1 VNCAGAVPG
10 FRAVMQTR
18 VLGRTGL
25 VVSEIGFGA
34 WGISG
39 QQPGARR
46 SYGPT
51 DDTVSLAA
59 LEAAAELGCNFVDTA
74 DAYGVGHSEALIGR
88 FLAGRRDRIIVATK
102 FGHFPFQEEQRRV
115 PTPETI
121 RFCLEESLRRLR
133 TDYVDLY
140 QCHEC
145 TLETAR
151 LHGVAETLE
160 ALKAEGKIRF
170 AGISV
175 YGPTQI
181 RQVARGEYGAVFDT
195 IQESYNVTT
204 LAFREALHEAAAAGL
219 GLIVREP
226 LGNGLLTR
234 RWTGREA
241 WSEQHARGIRTA
253 EQTAMRVEF
262 AQRVGA
268 FLPAANR
275 SLVQALIRF
284 ALQDIPASVVIP
296 GCKTPE
302 QVRENLGA
310 SASPPL
316 SGADLKAVHE
326 VHADLLRKFERI
338 HPYAMDSAL
347 GLA

>member
-1 VNCAGAVPG
+1 MN
-10 FRAVMQTR
+10 FR

-25 VVSEIGFGA
+25 SVSEIGFGA
-34 WGISG
+34 WGIGG
-39 QQPGARR
+39 QQEDARR
-46 SYGPT
+46 SYGVT

-59 LEAAAELGCNFVDTA
+59 LEAAWELGCNFIDTA
-74 DAYGVGHSEALIGR
+74 DAYGVGHSETLIGR
-88 FLAGRRDRIIVATK
+88 FLVGRRDRVIIATK
-102 FGHFPFQEEQRRV
+102 FGHFPFADERRRV
-115 PTPETI
+115 PTPDTI

-145 TLETAR
+145 TLENAR
-151 LHGVAETLE
+151 TYEVAATLA

-170 AGISV
+170 AGLSV

-204 LAFREALHEAAAAGL
+204 LAFRSALHEAAAAGL
-219 GLIVREP
+219 GIIVREP
-226 LGNGLLTR
+226 LGNGLLTG
-234 RWTGREA
+234 RWNGNEVWTEK
-241 WSEQHARGIRTA
+241 HARGIRTA
-253 EQTAMRVEF
+253 DQTAMRVEF
-262 AQRVGA
+262 ARRVSA
-268 FLPAANR
+268 FLPGSGR

-284 ALQDIPASVVIP
+284 SLQDVPTSVVIP
-296 GCKTPE
+296 GCKTPT

-310 SASPPL
+310 SQSPPL
-316 SGADLKAVHE
+316 TEAELKAVKD
-326 VHADLLRKFERI
+326 VYADLLKKYGRI

-347 GLA
+347 GLE

>member
-1 VNCAGAVPG
+1 MNH
-10 FRAVMQTR
+10 R

-34 WGISG
+34 WGIGG
-39 QQPGARR
+39 QHERARR

-51 DDTVSLAA
+51 DDAVSLAA
-59 LEAAAELGCNFVDTA
+59 LGTAWDLGCNFIDTA
-74 DAYGVGHSEALIGR
+74 DAYGVGHSEEVIGR
-88 FLAGRRDRIIVATK
+88 FLSGRRERAIVATK
-102 FGHFPFQEEQRRV
+102 FGHFPFTEEQRRV

-121 RFCLEESLRRLR
+121 RFCLEESLRRLG

-145 TLETAR
+145 PLETAR
-151 LHGVAETLE
+151 LHSVADTL
-160 ALKAEGKIRF
+160 ASLKAEGKIRF

-181 RQVARGEYGAVFDT
+181 RQVARGEYGPVFDT

-204 LAFREALHEAAAAGL
+204 LAFRDALHEAAAAGL
-219 GLIVREP
+219 GLIIREP
-226 LGNGLLTR
+226 LGNGLLSG
-234 RWTGREA
+234 RWTGREV
-241 WSEQHARGIRTA
+241 WSEKHARGIRTT
-253 EQTAMRVEF
+253 EQTEMRVEF
-262 AQRVGA
+262 ARRVA
-268 FLPAANR
+268 TFLPAPGR

-284 ALQDIPASVVIP
+284 SLQDIPASVVIP

-302 QVRENLGA
+302 QVQENLGA
-310 SASPPL
+310 SHSPPL
-316 SGADLKAVHE
+316 SEADLKTVHE
-326 VHADLLRKFERI
+326 VHAELLKKFGRI

>member
-1 VNCAGAVPG
+1 VN
-10 FRAVMQTR
+10 TR

-34 WGISG
+34 WGIGG
-39 QQPGARR
+39 QQANARR

-51 DDTVSLAA
+51 DDAVSLAA
-59 LEAAAELGCNFVDTA
+59 LETAAELGCNFIDTA

-88 FLAGRRDRIIVATK
+88 FLAGRRDRIVVATK
-102 FGHFPFQEEQRRV
+102 FGHFPFPDEQRRA
-115 PTPETI
+115 PAPENI

-133 TDYVDLY
+133 TDCVDLY

-151 LHGVAETLE
+151 LHEVADTL
-160 ALKAEGKIRF
+160 ASLKAEGKIRF

-181 RQVARGEYGAVFDT
+181 RQVARGDYGAVFDT

-219 GLIVREP
+219 GIVVREP
-226 LGNGLLTR
+226 LGNGLLTG
-234 RWTGREA
+234 RWTGVEA
-241 WSEQHARGIRTA
+241 WGEKHARGIRTA

-262 AQRVGA
+262 ARRMSA
-268 FLPAANR
+268 FLPTAGR
-275 SLVQALIRF
+275 TLVQALIRF
-284 ALQDIPASVVIP
+284 SLQDIPASVVIP

-310 SASPPL
+310 SASPQL
-316 SGADLKAVHE
+316 SDADLQAVHE
-326 VHADLLRKFERI
+326 VQADLLRQFGRI
-338 HPYAMDSAL
+338 HPYAMDSTL
-347 GLA
+347 GIA

>member
-1 VNCAGAVPG
+1 
-10 FRAVMQTR
+10 MR

-25 VVSEIGFGA
+25 KVSEIGFGA
-34 WGISG
+34 WGIGG
-39 QQPGARR
+39 QQEGARR
-46 SYGPT
+46 SYGVT
-51 DDTVSLAA
+51 DDAVSLAA
-59 LEAAAELGCNFVDTA
+59 LEAAWELGCNFVDTA
-74 DAYGVGHSEALIGR
+74 DAYSVGHSEALIGR
-88 FLAGRRDRIIVATK
+88 FLAGRRDRVIVATK
-102 FGHFPFQEEQRRV
+102 FGHFPFPDERRRV

-145 TLETAR
+145 SLETAR
-151 LHGVAETLE
+151 LHAVASTL
-160 ALKAEGKIRF
+160 ADLKAGGKIRF

-195 IQESYNVTT
+195 VQESYNVTT
-204 LAFREALHEAAAAGL
+204 LSFRAALHEAAAAGL
-219 GLIVREP
+219 GIIVREP
-226 LGNGLLTR
+226 LGNGLLTG
-234 RWTGREA
+234 RWTGNEV
-241 WSEQHARGIRTA
+241 WTEKHARGIRTTD
-253 EQTAMRVEF
+253 QTAMRIEF
-262 AQRVGA
+262 ARRVSA
-268 FLPAANR
+268 FLPGSGR

-284 ALQDIPASVVIP
+284 SLQDVPASVVIP

-310 SASPPL
+310 SQSPPL
-316 SGADLKAVHE
+316 GDAELKAVHQ
-326 VHADLLRKFERI
+326 VHAELLKKYGRI

>member
-1 VNCAGAVPG
+1 MNH
-10 FRAVMQTR
+10 R

-34 WGISG
+34 WGIGG
-39 QQPGARR
+39 QHERARR

-51 DDTVSLAA
+51 DDAVSLAA
-59 LEAAAELGCNFVDTA
+59 LETAWELGCNFIDTA
-74 DAYGVGHSEALIGR
+74 DAYGVGHSEEVIGR
-88 FLAGRRDRIIVATK
+88 FLSGRRERAIVATK
-102 FGHFPFQEEQRRV
+102 FGHFPFTEEQRRV

-121 RFCLEESLRRLR
+121 RFCLEESLRRLG

-145 TLETAR
+145 PLETAR
-151 LHGVAETLE
+151 LHRVADTLA

-181 RQVARGEYGAVFDT
+181 RQVARGEYGSVFDT

-204 LAFREALHEAAAAGL
+204 LAFRDALHEAAAAGL
-219 GLIVREP
+219 GLIIREP
-226 LGNGLLTR
+226 LGNGLLSG
-234 RWTGREA
+234 RWTGREV
-241 WSEQHARGIRTA
+241 WSEKHARGIRTT
-253 EQTAMRVEF
+253 EQTEMRVEF
-262 AQRVGA
+262 ARRVA
-268 FLPAANR
+268 TFLPAPGR

-284 ALQDIPASVVIP
+284 SLQDIPASVVIP

-302 QVRENLGA
+302 QVQENLGA
-310 SASPPL
+310 SHSPPL
-316 SGADLKAVHE
+316 SEADLKAVHE
-326 VHADLLRKFERI
+326 VHAELLKKFGRI

>member
-1 VNCAGAVPG
+1 MN
-10 FRAVMQTR
+10 TR
-18 VLGRTGL
+18 RLGRTGL
-25 VVSEIGFGA
+25 LVSEIGFGA
-34 WGISG
+34 WGIGG

-51 DDTVSLAA
+51 NDAVSLAA
-59 LEAAAELGCNFVDTA
+59 LETAAELGCNFIDTA
-74 DAYGVGHSEALIGR
+74 DAYGVGHSEELIGH
-88 FLAGRRDRIIVATK
+88 FLAGRRDRIVVATK
-102 FGHFPFQEEQRRV
+102 FGHFPFTDDCRRI
-115 PTPETI
+115 PTPENI
-121 RFCLEESLRRLR
+121 RFCLEESLHRLR

-145 TLETAR
+145 PLETAR
-151 LHGVAETLE
+151 QHGVVDTLS
-160 ALKAEGKIRF
+160 ALKSEGKIRF

-181 RQVARGEYGAVFDT
+181 RQVARGDYGAVFDT

-204 LAFREALHEAAAAGL
+204 LAFRDALHEAAAAGL
-219 GLIVREP
+219 GIIVREP
-226 LGNGLLTR
+226 LGNGLLTG

-241 WSEQHARGIRTA
+241 WNEKHARGIRTA

-275 SLVQALIRF
+275 SLAQALIRF
-284 ALQDIPASVVIP
+284 SLQDIPASVVIP

-310 SASPPL
+310 SMSPPL
-316 SGADLKAVHE
+316 SDADLKAAHE
-326 VHADLLRKFERI
+326 VHADLLRKFGRI

>member
-1 VNCAGAVPG
+1 MN
-10 FRAVMQTR
+10 TR

-25 VVSEIGFGA
+25 AVSEIGFGA
-34 WGISG
+34 WAIGG
-39 QQPGARR
+39 QQEGARR

-51 DDTVSLAA
+51 DDAVSLAA
-59 LEAAAELGCNFVDTA
+59 LETAWELGANFIDTA
-74 DAYGVGHSEALIGR
+74 DAYGVGHSEKLIGR
-88 FLAGRRDRIIVATK
+88 FLAGRRERAIVATK
-102 FGHFPFQEEQRRV
+102 FGHFPFADERRRV
-115 PTPETI
+115 PTPENI
-121 RFCLEESLRRLR
+121 RFCLEASLRRLG
-133 TDYVDLY
+133 TDYIDLY

-145 TLETAR
+145 PLDLAR
-151 LHGVAETLE
+151 QHGVAETLT

-181 RQVARGEYGAVFDT
+181 RQVARGDYGPVFDT

-204 LAFREALHEAAAAGL
+204 LAFRDALHEAAAAGL
-219 GLIVREP
+219 GIIVREP
-226 LGNGLLTR
+226 LGNGLLTG

-241 WSEQHARGIRTA
+241 WDEKHARGIRTA
-253 EQTAMRVEF
+253 DQTAMRVEF

-268 FLPAANR
+268 FLPAPAR
-275 SLVQALIRF
+275 TLAQALIRF
-284 ALQDIPASVVIP
+284 SLQDVPASVVIP

-310 SASPPL
+310 STCPPL
-316 SGADLKAVHE
+316 TAVDLKAVHE
-326 VHADLLRKFERI
+326 VHAELLKKFGRI

-347 GLA
+347 GLT